1 MELCWLTTEK
11 CNQRCKYCDRFLEE
25 GNLSTKD
32 HFNILKKLISYGV
45 KKLTFGGGESLLLSC
60 FADIVKKSS
69 ANGIRLKLVT
79 NGKLL
84 SQNADLIPY
93 FDEITLSL
101 DAVESSINNE
111 LGRGADHFDNVCK
124 AVLLIKKQHEKVNIN
139 INTVVTKINLN
150 EVKNL
155 TRFIAEWNINQWRL
169 FRFCPLRGTAL
180 LNRASF
186 EITDDQFL
194 AVCAVVKQNNLN
206 CAVQFK
212 NYEDME
218 KGYLLI
224 TPKGKLCVSRELK
237 DFEVGDMLK
246 DDLSRWFL

>member
-11 CNQRCKYCDRFLEE
+11 CNQHCKYCDRFLEQST
-25 GNLSTKD
+25 LSTKD
-32 HFNILKKLISYGV
+32 YLNILEKLISYGV

-60 FADIVKKSS
+60 FADIVKKSA

-84 SQNADLIPY
+84 AQNADLIPY

-101 DAVESSINNE
+101 DAVASSTNDE
-111 LGRGADHFDNVCK
+111 LGRGADHFDNVSK
-124 AVLLIKKQHEKVNIN
+124 AVLLIKEQDEKVHVN

-150 EVKNL
+150 EVQNL
-155 TRFIAEWNINQWRL
+155 TSFIAKWNISQWRL

-180 LNRASF
+180 HKRAYF

-194 AVCAVVKQNNLN
+194 AVCSAVKRNNLN
-206 CAVQFK
+206 CALQFR

-237 DFEVGDMLK
+237 DVEVGDMLK
-246 DDLSRWFL
+246 DDLSRWFV